1 MEEVMGAKYVDSF
14 VMPVSKSKVGDYQ
27 TFAEKM
33 ATLAEKHGAL
43 EYVNSIADDVK
54 PGKVT
59 SFPQAVK
66 LADDEVVVISWAV
79 YKSREDRDR
88 ANKAIME
95 DEDFKQLS
103 KNLPVDG
110 KRMFTGGF
118 KVLRG
123 L

>member
-1 MEEVMGAKYVDSF
+1 MGEKYVDSF
-14 VMPVSKSKVGDYQ
+14 VMPVAKSKVGDYK

-33 ATLAEKHGAL
+33 AILAEKHGAL

-54 PGKVT
+54 PGKET

-66 LADDEVVVISWAV
+66 LGDDEVVVISWAV

-88 ANKAIME
+88 ANKAITA
-95 DEDFKQLS
+95 DEYFKTLS
-103 KNLPVDG
+103 NNLPVDG

>member
-1 MEEVMGAKYVDSF
+1 MTAKYVDTF
-14 VMPVSKSKVGDYQ
+14 VMPVSRSNLGAYED
-27 TFAEKM
+27 FAEKM
-33 ATLAEKHGAL
+33 ADIAKRHGATQ
-43 EYVNSIADDVK
+43 YVNCIADDVK
-54 PGKVT
+54 PGKET

-66 LADDEVVVISWAV
+66 LHDDEVVVQSWAV
-79 YKSREDRDR
+79 YPSREDRDR

-95 DEDFKQLS
+95 DEGFKKLS
-103 KNLPVDG
+103 KHIPVDG